1 MILPEHDMERG
12 REPLDGV
19 SSFPDRQGRGMR
31 PAVRAAFTG
40 YRPAKLYEAA
50 GVAAETILAP
60 RIDSAVAGLYCCGYR
75 CFLTGMA
82 EGFDLLAA
90 ERVLA
95 LRDAGICPEACVV
108 AVVPFAGQE
117 RSYGKR
123 WIEAYRT
130 VSEAAGEVVTLSDHY
145 YRDCFLRRND
155 YLVDHASALVCCFDG
170 RRGGTAYTVS
180 RARRRGLRIE
190 NVLDPQRELF

>member
-1 MILPEHDMERG
+1 
-12 REPLDGV
+12 
-19 SSFPDRQGRGMR
+19 MR
-31 PAVRAAFTG
+31 PAVCAAFTG
-40 YRPAKLYEAA
+40 YRPPKLYEAA
-50 GVAAETILAP
+50 GGAAEALLAP
-60 RIDSAVAGLYCCGYR
+60 RIESAVAGLYGRGYR
-75 CFLTGMA
+75 RFLTGMA

-95 LRDAGICPEACVV
+95 LRTAGICPEACIV

-117 RSYGKR
+117 RNYGRR
-123 WIEAYRT
+123 WMEAYRT
-130 VSEAAGEVVTLSDHY
+130 VAEAAAEVVTLSDHY

-155 YLVDHASALVCCFDG
+155 YLVDHSSALVCCFDG

-180 RARRRGLRIE
+180 RARRRGLWIE